1 MGGYRC
7 VPRNTQNEPEASC
20 SARSKKAL
28 KMKKT
33 KKKPERYNMDNVK
46 RTQEQTERSP
56 KGQSFIC
63 LKQQDK

>member
-1 MGGYRC
+1 MYNIHEQKKEPEFLGKIGGYRC

-33 KKKPERYNMDNVK
+33 KKK
-46 RTQEQTERSP
+46 TQT
-56 KGQSFIC
+56 
-63 LKQQDK
+63 L